1 MSKHPILECTAV
13 FVGESGVGK
22 TSIIQAFKKE
32 DSDKPQPTM
41 SAYST
46 KKTVK
51 IKSFKKSVSF
61 FCWDLPGNKNL
72 RKLAKIFYE
81 KADVIVLVCDVT
93 NKKSLNELTNFWAND
108 IKNNNCLGKSKK

>member
-41 SAYST
+41 SANFT
-46 KKTVK
+46 KKIVK
-51 IKSFKKSVSF
+51 IKSFKKSICF
-61 FCWDLPGNKNL
+61 FYWDLPGNKNL

>member
-51 IKSFKKSVSF
+51 IKDFEKSVSF
-61 FCWDLPGNKNL
+61 LLLGFIWKYKFKKTCKNILQRCRCYSFGL
-72 RKLAKIFYE
+72 R
-81 KADVIVLVCDVT
+81 C
-93 NKKSLNELTNFWAND
+93 NE
-108 IKNNNCLGKSKK
+108 